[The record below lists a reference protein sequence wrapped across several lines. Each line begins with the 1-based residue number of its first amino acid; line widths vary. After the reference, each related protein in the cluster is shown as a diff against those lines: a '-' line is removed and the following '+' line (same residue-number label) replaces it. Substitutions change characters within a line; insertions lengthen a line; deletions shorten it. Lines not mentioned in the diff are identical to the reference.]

1 MQNVTLADGT
11 VIRALTTHA
20 ERADAVHLQ
29 EETWGAGFSEKVPA
43 AILLVAEKTGGVAA
57 GAFSPDG
64 RLLGFIFGLTG
75 VRDGTL
81 IHWSDILAVRP
92 EAQGRRLGE
101 ALKRY
106 QRDRLK
112 ALGVD
117 RMYWT
122 FDPFVAR
129 NAHLNLNILGA
140 AVDEFV
146 ADMYGSDTGS
156 HLHGALGTDR
166 FVARWPIQRDP
177 VPMPSDPSLTH
188 GVPVVANRDGAPS
201 TLPDVPAVAVHIPHD
216 YVALLAGDMTVARTW
231 RAAARAAFLHYLP
244 RGYRVTAFVPGHGR
258 DATYLLSR

>member
-92 EAQGRRLGE
+92 EAQGRRMGE

-122 FDPFVAR
+122 FDQIGR
-129 NAHLNLNILGA
+129 AH
-140 AVDEFV
+140 V
-146 ADMYGSDTGS
+146 
-156 HLHGALGTDR
+156 
-166 FVARWPIQRDP
+166 
-177 VPMPSDPSLTH
+177 
-188 GVPVVANRDGAPS
+188 
-201 TLPDVPAVAVHIPHD
+201 
-216 YVALLAGDMTVARTW
+216 
-231 RAAARAAFLHYLP
+231 
-244 RGYRVTAFVPGHGR
+244 
-258 DATYLLSR
+258 